1 MAVKLKQMIKNE
13 MEKDK
18 TLAKRITKLIGYAN
32 PSTLYKFLNNEKR
45 DFEEFNTM
53 LTIIRELFPD
63 KEKELMMEIAQTLDP
78 NKHIT
83 RVALEYATITKHE
96 ELKKY
101 LIEKLA
107 GAKNIESK
115 DFAFIYELD
124 DKLAK
129 KEISS
134 HEGIELINRKGFT
147 SFEARVF
154 SKIVLIYEYYKLG
167 IIDILF
173 DIAKLLN
180 MELKSIEEKYL
191 LQSYKARLGSV
202 MTGVCLHKGLINE
215 AREHGTNVINSDIP
229 YSIKAVTHLFMGNSY
244 IMESYEKA
252 LKYLNEGL
260 KITEKFNLENTKTQI
275 IRSLNFVMNY
285 WGEKPDYLNHN
296 SNEIPDLHEV
306 AFFYIRNSNYK
317 MAIDILDSMNLDSM
331 NELQKGFHYFYRG
344 LIGNSKEYFYK
355 SVTHFKMSGDCFY
368 RKLPL
373 IELRKLG
380 EHEMILNALSV

>member
-1 MAVKLKQMIKNE
+1 
-13 MEKDK
+13 
-18 TLAKRITKLIGYAN
+18 
-32 PSTLYKFLNNEKR
+32 
-45 DFEEFNTM
+45 
-53 LTIIRELFPD
+53 
-63 KEKELMMEIAQTLDP
+63 
-78 NKHIT
+78 
-83 RVALEYATITKHE
+83 
-96 ELKKY
+96 
-101 LIEKLA
+101 
-107 GAKNIESK
+107 
-115 DFAFIYELD
+115 
-124 DKLAK
+124 
-129 KEISS
+129 
-134 HEGIELINRKGFT
+134 
-147 SFEARVF
+147 
-154 SKIVLIYEYYKLG
+154 
-167 IIDILF
+167 
-173 DIAKLLN
+173 
-180 MELKSIEEKYL
+180 
-191 LQSYKARLGSV
+191 
-202 MTGVCLHKGLINE
+202 
-215 AREHGTNVINSDIP
+215 
-229 YSIKAVTHLFMGNSY
+229 
-244 IMESYEKA
+244 MESYEKA